1 MHADDSALIGACLSV
16 CLGLFAMKHTL
27 ILAFLA
33 VSAAN
38 GAAAQDFGFTGRTF
52 SFDGGLGV
60 SYGPEYPGSE
70 DDKARPWII
79 LRNGGFTDAD
89 GDARQ
94 GFSILPSFGLEGE
107 RKASDSDHLTGME
120 DVDIAY
126 EVGLGLRYD
135 IGALRAFGTVR
146 RGFGGHEGLVGEVGA
161 KYRTD
166 LSDRVTLWSGLQL
179 GYGNG
184 DYNTT
189 YFGVTPAEAI
199 PGRSAY
205 DLGGGFNSAAIT
217 FEARY
222 AVNDSI
228 AVLGEVQYG
237 KLIGDAA
244 DSPLVQEEYQPLLRI
259 GVIRK
264 FSFGF

>member
-1 MHADDSALIGACLSV
+1 MKQTLTLALVAASV
-16 CLGLFAMKHTL
+16 A
-27 ILAFLA
+27 
-33 VSAAN
+33 
-38 GAAAQDFGFTGRTF
+38 GAASAQDFGFAGRTF
-52 SFDGGLGV
+52 AFDGGLGV

-70 DDKARPWII
+70 GGKASPWII
-79 LRNGGFTDAD
+79 LRNGGFIDND
-89 GDARQ
+89 GQPRQ

-107 RKASDSDHLTGME
+107 RKASDSDHLTGTE
-120 DVDIAY
+120 DIDTAY
-126 EVGLGLRYD
+126 EVGLNLRYD
-135 IGALRAFGTVR
+135 IGALRTFGTVR
-146 RGFGGHEGLVGEVGA
+146 RGFGGHEGLTGEVGA

-179 GYGNG
+179 GYGDG
-184 DYNTT
+184 DYNDT

-199 PGRSAY
+199 PGRPAY

-222 AVNDSI
+222 AVTDTV
-228 AVLGEVQYG
+228 AVLGEVRYG

-244 DSPLVQEEYQPLLRI
+244 DSPLVQEEYQPSLRI
-259 GVIRK
+259 GVVHR